1 LLYIEFVADWEA
13 CSMAQ
18 FYEKGDGRAPAI
30 PYPALA
36 QLLFTDNPDDG
47 KQRLVPFF
55 GAGASVGA
63 KPPAQEPVV
72 LYPDEVKCKEL
83 IGALKFSPMAARFME
98 LAIQLAVRIR
108 ASEEAARGGQ
118 SRPTPFE
125 SACAAQFP
133 PSASELAA
141 ALAQKAQY
149 DGFERPRRRIQ
160 PLLALGD
167 EELVQL
173 LTWIAELTEIGPSV
187 PPLLSVASYY
197 ESTDPIALW
206 QDLKKI
212 FSNKRTP
219 TPAHLLVA
227 RAAETHLKQEEAFTD
242 YLIVTT
248 NYDCLTEIAL
258 DSVNVACCV
267 LTVTSPDRPV
277 QVRFGPRM
285 QEYLG
290 YKDARFDSLK
300 REHSGKYPKDFT
312 LDLRK
317 PVVIVF
323 KLHGCLSPDNAD
335 SESIVVS
342 DEDYIRYLMQMHD
355 GAMIPA
361 EVSKSLGA
369 PGFLFLGYSFADW
382 NVRAIYKSVIR
393 KRTSSPGR
401 QPRDYAVVRD
411 FSHYESALCQTDIH
425 MLVTDLATFAAQMM
439 SAAPESVRDR
449 ALQEVH

>member
-1 LLYIEFVADWEA
+1 
-13 CSMAQ
+13 MAQ
-18 FYEKGDGRAPAI
+18 YYERGDDRGPAI
-30 PYPALA
+30 PYGTLTE
-36 QLLFTDNPDDG
+36 LLFVDDPIHFT
-47 KQRLVPFF
+47 QRLVPFF
-55 GAGASVGA
+55 GAGASIGA
-63 KPPAQEPVV
+63 KPPAQEPAVQ
-72 LYPDEVKCKEL
+72 YPAEADCKKL
-83 IGALKFSPMAARFME
+83 IDALGFSALAAQLME
-98 LAIQLAVRIR
+98 LAIRLAARIQV
-108 ASEEAARGGQ
+108 SEEAARGGQ
-118 SRPTPFE
+118 SRPTPFDL
-125 SACAAQFP
+125 ACAAQFP

-141 ALAQKAQY
+141 ALAQKVQY
-149 DGFERPRRRIQ
+149 DGFERPRRRIR

-167 EELVQL
+167 DELVQL

-197 ESTDPIALW
+197 ESTDQNALW
-206 QDLKKI
+206 NDLKEI
-212 FSNKRTP
+212 FKNKRTP

-227 RAAETHLKQEEAFTD
+227 RAAETHVKQAETD
-242 YLIVTT
+242 VKQKDVRPNYLIVTT

-258 DSVNVACCV
+258 ESMNVAYCV
-267 LTVTSPDRPV
+267 LTVTSPDKPV
-277 QVRFGPRM
+277 QIRFGPSM

-290 YKDARFDSLK
+290 YKDARFESLK
-300 REHSGKYPKDFT
+300 LEQSGKYPKDFT

-382 NVRAIYKSVIR
+382 NVRAIYKSVIK

-425 MLVTDLATFAAQMM
+425 MLVTSLATFAAQMM
-439 SAAPESVRDR
+439 GAAPEPVRAR
-449 ALQEVH
+449 ALQEAH